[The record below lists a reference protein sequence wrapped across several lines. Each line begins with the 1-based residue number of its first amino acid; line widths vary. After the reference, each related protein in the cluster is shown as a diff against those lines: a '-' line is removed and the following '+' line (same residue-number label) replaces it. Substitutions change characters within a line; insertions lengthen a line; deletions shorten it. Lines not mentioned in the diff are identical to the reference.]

1 MNASPIILELSRMQH
16 ARPCSFCGEADH
28 VEWHCPELVA
38 PIRDQGMMKP
48 PAGTPMS
55 GGDDD
60 CSRCLIRKASEHPDS
75 RTDVYGCDIN
85 TLLPELTFSR
95 PTVKRIFKIRLPA
108 QWDQPKKLEPYA
120 ARCRQVTGRFNQ
132 DT

>member
-1 MNASPIILELSRMQH
+1 
-16 ARPCSFCGEADH
+16 
-28 VEWHCPELVA
+28 
-38 PIRDQGMMKP
+38 MMKP

-60 CSRCLIRKASEHPDS
+60 DRSRRLICKAAEHPDS

-95 PTVKRIFKIRLPA
+95 PTVKEYLKS
-108 QWDQPKKLEPYA
+108 DQPKKLEPCA
-120 ARCRQVTGRFNQ
+120 ARWR
-132 DT
+132 

>member
-1 MNASPIILELSRMQH
+1 MLHELSRMQN
-16 ARPCSFCGEADH
+16 AKPCSFCGDGTH

-60 CSRCLIRKASEHPDS
+60 RSKNLNAGSP
-75 RTDVYGCDIN
+75 
-85 TLLPELTFSR
+85 
-95 PTVKRIFKIRLPA
+95 
-108 QWDQPKKLEPYA
+108 
-120 ARCRQVTGRFNQ
+120 VTGSHDDSTKTLESTWTAQFASVKLQRQ
-132 DT
+132 RAVPS

>member
-1 MNASPIILELSRMQH
+1 MQH
-16 ARPCSFCGEADH
+16 VRPCSFGSEADH

-60 CSRCLIRKASEHPDS
+60 DRALKNLNAGSPVSIGP
-75 RTDVYGCDIN
+75 RTIQPRHLNQNGLRN
-85 TLLPELTFSR
+85 LLR
-95 PTVKRIFKIRLPA
+95 
-108 QWDQPKKLEPYA
+108 
-120 ARCRQVTGRFNQ
+120 
-132 DT
+132 